1 MLDSALYVR
10 VASRHSATQS
20 PTGAALRNS
29 DCLGRSTQ
37 HTSLIEIRHES
48 QSLAYC
54 VCVDKRY
61 GKDVLGL
68 VSKTP
73 VPILPVCF
81 AEIGLVLECPTSGWV
96 GAIVELQKGP
106 EGWAVCLEDRKNRR
120 KMFLLTDPLLLDGQ
134 RVRLVR
140 PGQDQHASAPTPS
153 LTASGSIAIQGKRA
167 SIARGSRIWV
177 EGKQDAELVEKIWGD
192 DLRVEGIVVEE
203 LGGVDELL
211 AAVQRFAPT
220 NDFRLGILL
229 DHLVPNSKE
238 QRIADEVNRA
248 YPQHVLILGHPY
260 IDVWQA
266 VRPSTLSIQ
275 AWPVIPQ
282 GQDWKTGICRDL
294 GWNEDTSA
302 TWRSILSKV
311 TNYADL
317 EPSLLGRVEELIDF
331 VTQ

>member
-10 VASRHSATQS
+10 VASRHCETQS

-37 HTSLIEIRHES
+37 HTSLIEIRQES

-54 VCVDKRY
+54 VCVDNRY
-61 GKDVLGL
+61 GKDVLSPD
-68 VSKTP
+68 SKTP
-73 VPILPVCF
+73 LPISPTQTADL
-81 AEIGLVLECPTSGWV
+81 GLVLECPTTGWV

-140 PGQDQHASAPTPS
+140 PGREQQANSPTPN
-153 LTASGSIAIQGKRA
+153 LTASGSIAVLGQRA

-192 DLRVEGIVVEE
+192 DLRVEGVVVEE
-203 LGGVDELL
+203 LSGADELL
-211 AAVQRFAPT
+211 EAVRQFEPT
-220 NDFRLGILL
+220 EEFKLGILL

-238 QRIADEVNRA
+238 QRIADEVRRLF
-248 YPQHVLILGHPY
+248 PDHVLILGHPY
-260 IDVWQA
+260 VDVWQA
-266 VRPSTLSIQ
+266 VRPATLKITQ
-275 AWPVIPQ
+275 WPIIPR
-282 GQDWKTGICRDL
+282 GEDWKTGICRDL
-294 GWNEDTSA
+294 GWSQDTSA
-302 TWRSILSKV
+302 TWRSILSRV
-311 TNYADL
+311 TSYADL
-317 EPSLLGRVEELIDF
+317 ESTLLGRVEELIDF